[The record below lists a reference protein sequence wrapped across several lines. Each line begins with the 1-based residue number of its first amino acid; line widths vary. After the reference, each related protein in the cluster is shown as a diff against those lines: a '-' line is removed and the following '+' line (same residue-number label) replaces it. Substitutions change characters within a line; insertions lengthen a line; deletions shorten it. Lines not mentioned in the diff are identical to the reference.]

1 MKNILVICGGKSAEH
16 EVSLLSARNI
26 VSAMDR
32 LAFTPIP
39 IVISRQGCWHVLNE
53 PAFCNESSDFEQIL
67 LTGELCTLM
76 RLPEQTI
83 LLTLS
88 GKQIPIDAAFPL
100 VHGPMGE
107 DGTLQGLLEMMS
119 IPYVGSGVLSS
130 AIGMDKDIFKQILA
144 RHHISV
150 GPFIT
155 LKDKNTIPSFEE
167 VTKELDSKILFIKP
181 SVMGSSVGIRKV
193 STKEQYEEAV
203 SQAFLYSFKVLI
215 EKYLPGQEVEC
226 SVLGNQNPVASCV
239 GEVIPHHEFYSYEA
253 KYLDPNGAELVIPAR
268 LNPTVAEDI
277 RRTAVRAFE
286 VIECKGFARVDF
298 FVTPENKVFVNEL
311 NSIPGFTA
319 ISMYPKMWEASGLDY
334 TTLITKLIDFAY
346 EEFAAKQAIH
356 LCPDVP
362 LTEKTDEPLVRLARH
377 S

>member
-1 MKNILVICGGKSAEH
+1 MKNILVICGGKSAEY
-16 EVSLLSARNI
+16 EVSLMSARNI

-32 LAFTPIP
+32 LAFSPIP

-53 PAFCNESSDFEQIL
+53 PAFFNDSAEFDEIL

-130 AIGMDKDIFKQILA
+130 AMGMDKDILKQVLA
-144 RHHISV
+144 THGIAV
-150 GPFIT
+150 APFIT
-155 LKDKNTIPSFEE
+155 IKDKNAIPSFEE
-167 VTKELDSKILFIKP
+167 ATKQLDSKILFIKP
-181 SVMGSSVGIRKV
+181 SVMGSSVGISKV
-193 STKEQYEEAV
+193 STKEQYEMAV

-215 EKYLPGQEVEC
+215 EKYLLGQEVEC
-226 SVLGNQNPVASCV
+226 SVLGNQHPVASCV

-253 KYLDPNGAELVIPAR
+253 KYLDPNGAELVIPAKLSSMVTEEVR
-268 LNPTVAEDI
+268 QL
-277 RRTAVRAFE
+277 AVRTFE
-286 VIECKGFARVDF
+286 VVECKGFARVDF
-298 FVTPENKVFVNEL
+298 FVTPENKVYVNEL

-319 ISMYPKMWEASGLDY
+319 ISMYPKMWEASGLGY
-334 TTLITKLIDFAY
+334 TALISKLLDLAY

-356 LCPDVP
+356 LCPDVALP
-362 LTEKTDEPLVRLARH
+362 EKAEPLLH
-377 S
+377 SAS

>member
-16 EVSLLSARNI
+16 EISLLSARNI

-32 LAFTPIP
+32 TAFSPLP
-39 IVISRQGCWHVLNE
+39 IVISRSGSWHVLNE
-53 PAFCNESSDFEQIL
+53 QAFFDERTDFEQIIL
-67 LTGELCTLM
+67 AGEMCTLL
-76 RLPEQTI
+76 RLPQQTI

-107 DGTLQGLLEMMS
+107 DGTLQGLLEMMG

-130 AIGMDKDIFKQILA
+130 AIGMDKDIFKQMLEKHDIA
-144 RHHISV
+144 V

-155 LKDKNTIPSFEE
+155 LNDPNTIPSYSD
-167 VTKELDSKILFIKP
+167 VCQQLDSTILFVKP
-181 SVMGSSVGIRKV
+181 SVMGSSVGISKV
-193 STKEQYEEAV
+193 SNQAQYEAAV
-203 SQAFLYSFKVLI
+203 AQAFLYSFKVLI

-226 SVLGNQNPVASCV
+226 AVLGNEQPVASCV

-253 KYLDPNGAELVIPAR
+253 KYLDPNGAELRIPAR
-268 LNPTVAEDI
+268 LSATVAEEV
-277 RRTAVRAFE
+277 RRLAIQTFK

-298 FVTPENKVFVNEL
+298 FVTPENKVYVNEL

-319 ISMYPKMWEASGLDY
+319 ISMYPKMWEASGLGY
-334 TTLITKLIDFAY
+334 TALISKLIELAY

-356 LCPDVP
+356 LCPDVTLP
-362 LTEKTDEPLVRLARH
+362 EKAAEPLVH
-377 S
+377 SAS

>member
-1 MKNILVICGGKSAEH
+1 MKNIIVICGGKSAEH

-26 VSAMDR
+26 VCAMDR
-32 LAFTPIP
+32 QVFLPLP

-53 PAFCNESSDFEQIL
+53 SAFMNEGTDFEQIL
-67 LTGELCTLM
+67 LTGEMCTLM

-88 GKQIPIDAAFPL
+88 GKQIAIDAAFPL

-107 DGTLQGLLEMMS
+107 DGTLQGMLEMMS

-144 RHHISV
+144 KHHISV

-155 LKDKNTIPSFEE
+155 LKDKNNFPSFDE
-167 VTKELDSKILFIKP
+167 VTQQLESKILFIKP

-193 STKEQYEEAV
+193 STKEQYDAAV
-203 SQAFLYSFKVLI
+203 SQAFMYSFKVLV
-215 EKYLPGQEVEC
+215 EKYLSGQEVEC
-226 SVLGNQNPVASCV
+226 SVLGNQHPVASCV

-253 KYLDPNGAELVIPAR
+253 KYLDPNGAELVIPAK
-268 LNPTVAEDI
+268 LLPAVAEEVRQLAI
-277 RRTAVRAFE
+277 RAFE
-286 VIECKGFARVDF
+286 MIECKGFARVDF
-298 FVTPENKVFVNEL
+298 FVTPENKVYVNEL

-319 ISMYPKMWEASGLDY
+319 ISMYPKMWEASGLGY
-334 TTLITKLIDFAY
+334 TALISKLIELAY

-356 LCPDVP
+356 LCPDTVLP
-362 LTEKTDEPLVRLARH
+362 EKAVEPLLH
-377 S
+377 SAS